1 MNRRRALRSLF
12 CVSFGGAAALIL
24 ASCEVV
30 TAPDTETTDEV
41 AELPLAEIL
50 QRTKALS
57 ESIASKVRE
66 CNSAGSLTLTV
77 SMVESAALCEFALT
91 RIRRSRSS
99 SPAFWQSCADF
110 GSTTSTSV
118 AEIPVSPW
126 SLASRRIWCC
136 RELRAGQRWRRD
148 GECLRVSCPGS
159 EHQPRYPDWQW

>member
-99 SPAFWQSCADF
+99 SPAFWQSCADSATRSAAF
-110 GSTTSTSV
+110 VTMSCETLD
-118 AEIPVSPW
+118 SP
-126 SLASRRIWCC
+126 LAKTAAAMQFSQLADRLNC
-136 RELRAGQRWRRD
+136 EAMQRAFAG
-148 GECLRVSCPGS
+148 GT
-159 EHQPRYPDWQW
+159 